1 MGATERAEAVAVGAV
16 VGALLR
22 ASQVGLAHGSPLA
35 TLVVNLTGAFVLGA
49 VLALAP
55 GRPWLRPALG
65 VGLCGAYTTFSALS
79 GDVLHL
85 GAGRGIG
92 LALVSGLLGPLAALA
107 GLRIGRRWPALG
119 AASFA
124 LPLVALGVAALR
136 GPIPAPQAPLPF
148 PAVDGASV
156 LVVAAGGAAGALWRD
171 AAGAFALSRG
181 FREYPLSTLVVNL
194 VGCLAWGLI
203 APRVTGLAA
212 LLLVTGLLGGFTT
225 FSTFAVDV
233 VRLVEEE
240 RPGAALAYGAASLV
254 GGVAL
259 AALGAGLTPA

>member
-1 MGATERAEAVAVGAV
+1 MGARLGATERAEAVAIGAV

-22 ASQVGLAHGSPLA
+22 AAQVGLAHGSPLA
-35 TLVVNLTGAFVLGA
+35 TLAVNLVGAFVLGA

-55 GRPWLRPALG
+55 GRDWLRPALG

-85 GAGRGIG
+85 GAARGLG

-107 GLRIGRRWPALG
+107 GLRLARRWPAVGVASLG
-119 AASFA
+119 
-124 LPLVALGVAALR
+124 LPLVALAVAALR
-136 GPIPAPQAPLPF
+136 GPIPA
-148 PAVDGASV
+148 VDAWSV
-156 LVVAAGGAAGALWRD
+156 LVVAAGGAAGALLRD

-194 VGCLAWGLI
+194 AGCLAWGLI

-233 VRLVEEE
+233 VRLLEEG
-240 RPGAALAYGAASLV
+240 RPRAALAYGAGSLA

-259 AALGAGLTPA
+259 AALGG

>member
-1 MGATERAEAVAVGAV
+1 MGLQATERAEAVAVGAV

-22 ASQVGLAHGSPLA
+22 AAQVGLAHGSPLA
-35 TLVVNLTGAFVLGA
+35 TLLVNLIGALVLGA

-55 GRPWLRPALG
+55 GRAWLRPALG

-79 GDVLHL
+79 GDVLTVAAAE
-85 GAGRGIG
+85 GAARGLG
-92 LALVSGLLGPLAALA
+92 LALASGLLGPLAALA
-107 GLRIGRRWPALG
+107 GLRLARRWPALG
-119 AASFA
+119 VASLG
-124 LPLVALGVAALR
+124 LPLVALAVTALR
-136 GPIPAPQAPLPF
+136 SPIAAPH
-148 PAVDGASV
+148 AVDGASV

-194 VGCLAWGLI
+194 AGCLAWGLI
-203 APRVTGLAA
+203 APRVTGLPA

-233 VRLVEEE
+233 VRLVEEG
-240 RPGAALAYGAASLV
+240 RPGAALACGAASLA

-259 AALGAGLTPA
+259 AALGG